1 MFMNIYLIFLILTN
15 ILCFYIFIRTDLVYN
30 YRVELLYSDRNKY
43 LLLPSY
49 NEMMYKFWIWD
60 FDKFLPENIEE

>member
-1 MFMNIYLIFLILTN
+1 MFINIYLSFMILMN
-15 ILCFYIFIRTDLVYN
+15 ILFFYILIRNDLVYN

-60 FDKFLPENIEE
+60 FDKFLVEQEV

>member
-1 MFMNIYLIFLILTN
+1 MLIFYFIVWL
-15 ILCFYIFIRTDLVYN
+15 IFILQFGVIARINLIYN

-60 FDKFLPENIEE
+60 FDKFLVEQEV